1 MPGNALLIRVIRLA
15 LLFAAYAV
23 TARIGLSF
31 ASVHPSATAIW
42 PPTGIALAAFLV
54 LGRDVWPAIFAG
66 AFVANLATEGS
77 IVTSIGIGLGNTLEA
92 ALGASLVERFA
103 NGGHA
108 FDRPRDIFRFVALAG
123 VLSTTVSPTIGVVVL
138 SLAGYAAWSAFGPI
152 WFTWWLGDIA
162 GALLVAPLLLTWNT
176 NPLLR
181 WDRRRGLEALLLI
194 MVLAASAVVVFTGVY
209 PPTRTYPLAFVCIP
223 PLVWT
228 AFRFGP
234 RETAAASLIVLGIA
248 TWGTLEGFGPFVNA
262 PPAVRLLILQA
273 FMVTVSTMAM
283 SIAALVAEQKRI
295 LARVEQA
302 RLEAEAASSA
312 KDTFLAMLGHEL
324 RNPLAAI
331 MTAAHVLDRIVPLE
345 GKAVRIREIIGT
357 QVSHL
362 TRLVDD
368 LLDVTRVTSGKIILH
383 RTRLDLTALVSQ
395 SLDALAAAGRT
406 GEVSIE
412 LSGPPTWVDVD
423 PTRMKQVVTN
433 LVTNALKYTPSG
445 GTIRVSV
452 GAKKQVST
460 LTVEDTG
467 IGIRSDLLPRIFDL
481 FAQGDQGTDRSTG
494 GLGVGLTIVKR
505 LVELHG
511 GSIEAI
517 SAGPGRGSTF
527 TVDLPA
533 AEPRSSTDRSHP
545 GSARSARRRV
555 LIVEDQG
562 DLLEVLS
569 LALTSAGHTV
579 FEAPD
584 GPHAIEAMTRS
595 SPDVALIDIGLPG
608 YDGYEV
614 ARRIRA
620 MPGGDTMYLIALTGY
635 GQPDDRRRAE
645 EAGFDLHIV
654 KPVDPER
661 LNALVADSPARANVT
676 G

>member
-1 MPGNALLIRVIRLA
+1 
-15 LLFAAYAV
+15 
-23 TARIGLSF
+23 
-31 ASVHPSATAIW
+31 
-42 PPTGIALAAFLV
+42 
-54 LGRDVWPAIFAG
+54 
-66 AFVANLATEGS
+66 
-77 IVTSIGIGLGNTLEA
+77 
-92 ALGASLVERFA
+92 
-103 NGGHA
+103 
-108 FDRPRDIFRFVALAG
+108 
-123 VLSTTVSPTIGVVVL
+123 
-138 SLAGYAAWSAFGPI
+138 
-152 WFTWWLGDIA
+152 
-162 GALLVAPLLLTWNT
+162 
-176 NPLLR
+176 
-181 WDRRRGLEALLLI
+181 
-194 MVLAASAVVVFTGVY
+194 
-209 PPTRTYPLAFVCIP
+209 
-223 PLVWT
+223 
-228 AFRFGP
+228 
-234 RETAAASLIVLGIA
+234 
-248 TWGTLEGFGPFVNA
+248 
-262 PPAVRLLILQA
+262 
-273 FMVTVSTMAM
+273 
-283 SIAALVAEQKRI
+283 
-295 LARVEQA
+295 
-302 RLEAEAASSA
+302 
-312 KDTFLAMLGHEL
+312 
-324 RNPLAAI
+324 

-345 GKAVRIREIIGT
+345 GKGVRIREIIGT

-406 GEVSIE
+406 GGVSIE

-423 PTRMKQVVTN
+423 PTRMQQVVTN

-452 GAKKQVST
+452 GAKKHVST

-555 LIVEDQG
+555 LIVEDQR